1 VFKEG
6 DAFRMK
12 NPNRKWPILM
22 CIALSTKILHITDVS
37 CRLLFDNPTTQ
48 DYKGVGSRRPGER
61 SESML
66 HSFFLFCFL
75 SSSFFNCSRTTVTA
89 TWKLRG
95 LPWLAAFIRLSQESF
110 KLLYLSEISEE
121 GNSSQVKV

>member
-6 DAFRMK
+6 AAFRMK

-22 CIALSTKILHITDVS
+22 CIALSTKIHNITDVS
-37 CRLLFDNPTTQ
+37 CRLLFNNPATQ
-48 DYKGVGSRRPGER
+48 DYKGVGSRRPGGR

-75 SSSFFNCSRTTVTA
+75 SSSLFNYSRTTVTV

-95 LPWLAAFIRLSQESF
+95 LP
-110 KLLYLSEISEE
+110 
-121 GNSSQVKV
+121 